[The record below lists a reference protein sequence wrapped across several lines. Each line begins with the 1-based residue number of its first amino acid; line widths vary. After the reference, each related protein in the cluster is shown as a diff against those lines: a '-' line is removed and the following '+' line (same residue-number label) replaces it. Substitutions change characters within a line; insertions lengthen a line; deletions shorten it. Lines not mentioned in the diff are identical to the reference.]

1 MDNLDTD
8 NINIGHTRHRM
19 KKDKQKTKTKTT
31 QKTKNMSNKDTTKN
45 PKVNPGVPKGKKFLS
60 LIKHPPYYSFSQDML
75 DTTIP
80 KQTQMT

>member
-8 NINIGHTRHRM
+8 NINIGHTRQRM
-19 KKDKQKTKTKTT
+19 KKDKQKTKTT

-45 PKVNPGVPKGKKFLS
+45 PRVIPGVPKGKKFLS
-60 LIKHPPYYSFSQDML
+60 LIKHPPYYSYSQDML